1 MNECKPDG
9 FWNQDGLAPA
19 FGIVTWILY
28 CAFVIVGGTFF
39 WIERL
44 RVYDYAFI
52 FRCFRIQP
60 HVDADYRVD

>member
-9 FWNQDGLAPA
+9 FWNQDMD
-19 FGIVTWILY
+19 FIL
-28 CAFVIVGGTFF
+28 CFCNCWRDIL

-60 HVDADYRVD
+60 HVDANYRVD

>member
-28 CAFVIVGGTFF
+28 CAFVIIGGTLFG
-39 WIERL
+39 L
-44 RVYDYAFI
+44 NV
-52 FRCFRIQP
+52 
-60 HVDADYRVD
+60 